1 MTDNILVTKNLSKE
15 FKGFTAVSAVN
26 LQIRRGHIH
35 ALIGPNG
42 AGKTTFFNLLTKF
55 LIPTSGS
62 ILFNGSDITNEK
74 PADIAVRGIVRSFQI
89 SAVFPNLTP
98 LENVRLALQRKL
110 GVSYHFWKSDS
121 ILNQLDDRAMELL
134 HAVGLAEFAGEITG
148 ELAYGRKRALEI
160 ATTLALDPE
169 LMLLDEPTQG
179 MGVEDVDTITAL
191 VQKVSANR
199 TILMVEHNLKVVAT
213 LADRITVLQR
223 GAILAEG
230 AYAEVSQDPQVQ
242 EAYMGSAHA

>member
-1 MTDNILVTKNLSKE
+1 MTDHILATKNLSKE

-26 LQIRRGHIH
+26 LKIQRGHIH

-42 AGKTTFFNLLTKF
+42 AGKTTVFNLLTKF

-62 ILFNGSDITNEK
+62 IVFNGTDITSEK
-74 PADIAVRGIVRSFQI
+74 PADIALRGIVRSFQI

-110 GVSYHFWKSDS
+110 GVSYHFWKSAA
-121 ILNQLDDRAMELL
+121 ILNRLDDQAIELL
-134 HAVGLAEFAGEITG
+134 DSVGLAECAGEITG

-179 MGVEDVDTITAL
+179 MGVEDVDKITSL
-191 VQKVSANR
+191 VKKVSANR

-230 AYAEVSQDPQVQ
+230 PYAEVSQDPQVL
-242 EAYMGSAHA
+242 EAYMGSAYA